1 MKKLCII
8 CVSGFPVPA
17 VKGGAIETLVQE
29 LIDEN
34 EKKPHYYITLLTMD
48 DHQASA
54 SDLTYKYTTFVRF
67 AKILWKDRLSVRA
80 NRLKNSIFHTNTQF
94 IPSYKKS
101 AIEWL
106 KENGTNYDLF
116 IDETGMEEYIGACE
130 AIPFAKRVY
139 HLHGVSEF
147 NVLHAQ
153 YTNYTISISKYVA
166 DSWQKLTGKGREK
179 SYILKNCIDQSKFRK
194 STSRNELHILRQKYG
209 IDNNTFVILFAG
221 RIIPE
226 KGVKELAEAV
236 AQINDENVLLL
247 IAGGIYYT
255 TKGRTTEYYKELQA
269 ISKETCSR
277 IEFTGYI
284 DNKNLHTLHE
294 IANAAAIPSR
304 WQEPAGLVVLE
315 AEAAGNPVIATRSGG
330 IPEFIGE
337 ECGILVDN
345 DDNIVENLKNAIL
358 ELKNNPQ
365 KRTLMAENG
374 RKYSEKYNVENY
386 FSEFCKILDDI
397 LKRSNCV

>member
-1 MKKLCII
+1 MKKICII

-34 EKKPHYYITLLTMD
+34 EKRPHYYITLLTMD
-48 DHQASA
+48 DYQASA

-67 AKILWKDRLSVRA
+67 AKKLWRDRLYVRV

-106 KENGTNYDLF
+106 KENGSNYDLF
-116 IDETGMEEYIGACE
+116 VDETGMEEYIGASE

-147 NVLHAQ
+147 NALHAQ

-179 SYILKNCIDQSKFRK
+179 SYILKNCIDQTKFRK
-194 STSRNELHILRQKYG
+194 STSQNELHILRQKYG

-255 TKGRTTEYYKELQA
+255 TKGRTTKYYKELQA

-277 IEFTGYI
+277 IVFTGYI

-294 IANAAAIPSR
+294 IANVAAIPSR

-330 IPEFIGE
+330 IPEFMGD

-345 DDNIVENLKNAIL
+345 DDNIVESLKNAIL
-358 ELKNNPQ
+358 ELKYNPQ
-365 KRTLMAENG
+365 KRILMAENG

-386 FSEFCKILDDI
+386 FCEFCKILDDI
-397 LKRSNCV
+397 LKRSNCA

>member
-1 MKKLCII
+1 
-8 CVSGFPVPA
+8 
-17 VKGGAIETLVQE
+17 
-29 LIDEN
+29 
-34 EKKPHYYITLLTMD
+34 MD
-48 DHQASA
+48 DHQASV
-54 SDLTYKYTTFVRF
+54 SDPTYKYTTFVRF
-67 AKILWKDRLSVRA
+67 AKKLWMDRLNVRA
-80 NRLKNSIFHTNTQF
+80 NRLKNSIFHKNTQF

-106 KENGTNYDLF
+106 KENGSSYDLF
-116 IDETGMEEYIGACE
+116 IDETGMEEYIGASE

-139 HLHGVSEF
+139 HLHGVSEY
-147 NVLHAQ
+147 NALHAQ
-153 YTNYTISISKYVA
+153 YTNYTISISEYVA
-166 DSWQKLTGKGREK
+166 DSWQKLTGKEK
-179 SYILKNCIDQSKFRK
+179 ENSYILKNCIDQAKFKK
-194 STSRNELHILRQKYG
+194 STSQNELYILRQKYG
-209 IDNNTFVILFAG
+209 INDNTFVILFAG

-226 KGVKELAEAV
+226 KEVKELAEAV

-269 ISKETCSR
+269 ISKETRSR
-277 IEFTGYI
+277 IVFTGYI

-294 IANAAAIPSR
+294 IANVAAIPSR

-315 AEAAGNPVIATRSGG
+315 AEAAGNPVLATRSGG
-330 IPEFIGE
+330 IPEFMGD

-345 DDNIVENLKNAIL
+345 DDNIVESLKNAIL

-365 KRTLMAENG
+365 KRLLMGENG

-397 LKRSNCV
+397 LKRLNCA